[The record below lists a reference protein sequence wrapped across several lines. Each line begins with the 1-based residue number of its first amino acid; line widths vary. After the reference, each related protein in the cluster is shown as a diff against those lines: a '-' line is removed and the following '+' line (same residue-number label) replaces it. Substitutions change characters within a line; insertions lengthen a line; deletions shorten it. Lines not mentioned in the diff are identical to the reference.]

1 MYQWKIKFILNIL
14 TTFRKQPFHA
24 STRQRKR
31 YLEQHSQEI
40 AAVTNKMKEKRE
52 KNTLEANKLR
62 NLWATWLSR
71 HSRLTHWISKLTS
84 RGSRVARRTH
94 GDYTPS
100 KNVFFLS
107 SFFFHLLREPE
118 GKSDAVKSGFVR
130 SSRRERV
137 PSFLKALNEHSMQP
151 QPRQGA
157 TRSKISSL
165 HTFYY
170 SFFSFFNVFLWW
182 EIFLGEYDIN
192 NIDRTR
198 KIRL

>member
-1 MYQWKIKFILNIL
+1 MSNVALSALSSHALNFKIDF
-14 TTFRKQPFHA
+14 
-24 STRQRKR
+24 
-31 YLEQHSQEI
+31 E
-40 AAVTNKMKEKRE
+40 
-52 KNTLEANKLR
+52 
-62 NLWATWLSR
+62 
-71 HSRLTHWISKLTS
+71 
-84 RGSRVARRTH
+84 GSRVARRTH
-94 GDYTPS
+94 GDYTRS
-100 KNVFFLS
+100 KNVFFFL
-107 SFFFHLLREPE
+107 FFFHLLKEPE

-137 PSFLKALNEHSMQP
+137 LSFLKALDEHSMQP

-157 TRSKISSL
+157 TSSKISSL

-182 EIFLGEYDIN
+182 KIFLGEYDIS